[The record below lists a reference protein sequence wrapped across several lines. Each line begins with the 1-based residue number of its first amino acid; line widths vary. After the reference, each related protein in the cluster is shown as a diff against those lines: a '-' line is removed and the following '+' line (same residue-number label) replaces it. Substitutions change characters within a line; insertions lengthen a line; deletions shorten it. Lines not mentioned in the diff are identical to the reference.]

1 MNNITLTLTDIH
13 GNTTPNASF
22 SQIKDAYL
30 ELFRFKGSGKFFVT
44 LMSIGEM
51 ELEIYSQSIVL
62 IDQGRYVYDGPRGLA
77 ERFFTRYEEGSI
89 LPILE
94 ELCNLLKGD
103 DEEEIIKLLKTLPK
117 PQE

>member
-1 MNNITLTLTDIH
+1 MELFLTDIH
-13 GNTTPNASF
+13 GKETDKASF
-22 SQIKDAYL
+22 SQIKDSYL
-30 ELFRFKGSGKFFVT
+30 ELFRLKGYGKFYID

-62 IDQGRYVYDGPRGLA
+62 IDQGRYRYDGPRGLA

-94 ELCNLLKGD
+94 ELCNLLEGD
-103 DEEEIIKLLKTLPK
+103 DEEGIIKLLKTLPK
-117 PQE
+117 PKGG